1 MPMFVNQSLI
11 INYIIMK
18 KALLSVAFMFAT
30 IVGVNA
36 QSVTWNQS
44 QLAPTENGVTLTDAN
59 GYFIF
64 PSGALTG
71 TLTAVEITATKI
83 SGTTPAGELSIYI
96 TPTSAF
102 EANGLLY
109 AGGSSNALEAAEW
122 QPWPNNNGNT
132 ISGMITLNTPIT
144 FTSTTTVVLAN
155 LYLQGTEATWDN
167 VTVTLYGVE
176 AASYD
181 YCHIFLNG
189 PYNDFNTILGG
200 APTVEGQVNEITE
213 FEAWASEA
221 YTVDGFIQGNEYTFS
236 ICNGPGAGSWT
247 PDFTVFA
254 PNGDVVAYGSDAN
267 SPCSIT
273 WTATESGTYI
283 IAINEAGNCG
293 VAGNVDN
300 GFPAITNNGL
310 ASVNDYSTF
319 KFSVYPNPANDVIN
333 VSYAD
338 AINTITITDLNG
350 RVVKQVVLGANEAQ
364 INIADLSQGV
374 YILNASANG
383 KSITEK
389 IVKK

>member
-1 MPMFVNQSLI
+1 
-11 INYIIMK
+11 MK
-18 KALLSVAFMFAT
+18 KTLLSVAFMFAT
-30 IVGVNA
+30 IAGVNA
-36 QSVTWNQS
+36 QSVTWTQD
-44 QLAPTENGVTLTDAN
+44 QLEATENGVTLEDTN
-59 GYFIF
+59 GYNIYL
-64 PSGALTG
+64 GGVLEG
-71 TLTAVEITATKI
+71 TLTAVEITATKV
-83 SGTTPAGELSIYI
+83 SGTTPAEELSIYI
-96 TPTSAF
+96 TPTSGFA
-102 EANGLLY
+102 AGGLLY
-109 AGGSSNALEAAEW
+109 VGGSSNATLGATQW
-122 QPWPNNNGNT
+122 YPWPNNDGTT
-132 ISGMITLNTPIT
+132 ISGMVTLDTPIT
-144 FTSTTTVVLAN
+144 LASTNVIRLAN
-155 LYLQGTEATWDN
+155 LYLQDTEATWDS
-167 VTVTLYGVE
+167 VTVTLYGVSE
-176 AASYD
+176 AAPTD
-181 YCHIFLNG
+181 YCNIFLNG

-310 ASVNDYSTF
+310 ASVNDYSTS
-319 KFSVYPNPANDVIN
+319 KFSIYPNPANDVIN

-338 AINTITITDLNG
+338 AINTVTITDLNG
-350 RVVKQVVLGANEAQ
+350 RIVKQVVLGVNEAQ

-374 YILNASANG
+374 YILNATANG

>member
-1 MPMFVNQSLI
+1 
-11 INYIIMK
+11 MK

-167 VTVTLYGVE
+167 VTVT
-176 AASYD
+176 
-181 YCHIFLNG
+181 
-189 PYNDFNTILGG
+189 
-200 APTVEGQVNEITE
+200 
-213 FEAWASEA
+213 
-221 YTVDGFIQGNEYTFS
+221 
-236 ICNGPGAGSWT
+236 
-247 PDFTVFA
+247 
-254 PNGDVVAYGSDAN
+254 
-267 SPCSIT
+267 
-273 WTATESGTYI
+273 
-283 IAINEAGNCG
+283 
-293 VAGNVDN
+293 
-300 GFPAITNNGL
+300 
-310 ASVNDYSTF
+310 
-319 KFSVYPNPANDVIN
+319 
-333 VSYAD
+333 
-338 AINTITITDLNG
+338 
-350 RVVKQVVLGANEAQ
+350 
-364 INIADLSQGV
+364 
-374 YILNASANG
+374 
-383 KSITEK
+383 
-389 IVKK
+389 

>member
-1 MPMFVNQSLI
+1 MITYTFVG
-11 INYIIMK
+11 
-18 KALLSVAFMFAT
+18 A
-30 IVGVNA
+30 NA
-36 QSVTWNQS
+36 QSVTWTQDMIVE
-44 QLAPTENGVTLTDAN
+44 TENGVTLSDAN
-59 GYFIF
+59 GYNIF
-64 PSGALTG
+64 QAGVLEG
-71 TLTAVEITATKI
+71 TLTAVEITATKT

-96 TPTSAF
+96 SPTSAF

-144 FTSTTTVVLAN
+144 LASTNVIRLAN
-155 LYLQGTEATWDN
+155 LYLQGTEATWDS
-167 VTVTLYGVE
+167 VTVTLYGVSE
-176 AASYD
+176 AAPTD
-181 YCHIFLNG
+181 YCITFADG
-189 PYNDFNTILGG
+189 PWTDFNSPENGGG
-200 APTVEGQVNEITE
+200 APTTEGTTNEITA
-213 FEAWASEA
+213 FEVWASEA
-221 YTVDGFIQGNEYTFS
+221 YTIDGFVQGNEYTFS
-236 ICNGPGAGSWT
+236 ICNGPGAGSWI
-247 PDFTVFA
+247 PDFTVIA
-254 PNGDVVAYGSDAN
+254 PSGDVVAYGSDAN

-283 IAINEAGNCG
+283 IGINEAGNCG
-293 VAGNVDN
+293 VAGYIDN

-350 RVVKQVVLGANEAQ
+350 RIVKQVVLGANEAQ